1 MPCHHV
7 CGLQS
12 GLVVLR
18 KAGPGSEVCR
28 GWVAKSC
35 ITCPACRGRSP
46 GHMQADGL
54 CPHPFPLLPLPW
66 TAIPGRPVRPRARG
80 RGKKGPGF
88 QPEWRIV
95 SPILVLKC
103 FLILCILSR
112 ASAPA
117 WAWLTTTPPPRWSPC
132 KTSSTSSSS
141 SSGLTRPKSGQ
152 ARVESLRGCPLP
164 AARVFWHNGTCAP
177 AASTSSA

>member
-112 ASAPA
+112 ASALPGPGSPP
-117 WAWLTTTPPPRWSPC
+117 LLHPDGLPVKPLPPPLPHPLASLGQSPV
-132 KTSSTSSSS
+132 
-141 SSGLTRPKSGQ
+141 RP
-152 ARVESLRGCPLP
+152 V
-164 AARVFWHNGTCAP
+164 
-177 AASTSSA
+177 